1 MYRTLKALCPA
12 LIAMMLSAPASAS
25 DDLRGQVVR
34 ILDGDTVEL
43 KTLPADVLVT
53 EAPIRV
59 RLNGIDAPEKK
70 QPYGQRSKQYL
81 ADMVGGKWV
90 TVAIDGHDRYHR
102 SLGNILIKQ
111 CLPKCETVSVNAA
124 MVKAG
129 MAWAY
134 RYHNRAVNPEMAA
147 LEATARSEGLG
158 LWHDKNPVE
167 PWKWRRE
174 HD

>member
-1 MYRTLKALCPA
+1 MYRTLRALCRA
-12 LIAMMLSAPASAS
+12 LAVIVLSAPASADIS
-25 DDLRGQVVR
+25 GHVVR

-43 KTLPADVLVT
+43 KTLPADVMVT

-70 QPYGQRSKQYL
+70 QPWGQRSKQYL

-90 TVAIDGHDRYHR
+90 TVAIDGHDRYNR
-102 SLGNILIKQ
+102 SLGDIFVKQ

-134 RYHNRAVNPEMAA
+134 RYHDVAVNPHMAA

-158 LWHDKNPVE
+158 LWHDKTPVE

-174 HD
+174 HN